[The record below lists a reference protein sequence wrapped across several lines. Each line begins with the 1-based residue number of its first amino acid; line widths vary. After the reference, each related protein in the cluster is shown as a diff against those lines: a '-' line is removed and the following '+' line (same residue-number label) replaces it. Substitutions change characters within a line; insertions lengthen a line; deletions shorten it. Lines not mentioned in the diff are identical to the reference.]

1 MSMIALTDFL
11 IQKFKSMSNFNYS
24 INAESA
30 VKEYDNQG
38 AYNTLQEMMK
48 RKEQL
53 IVKFYGSKDNTRCA
67 WIESAHVAGFKYQL
81 KSASYQGLL
90 NYLFKGDVTDFDTN
104 PKVADTLNENEDFQF
119 GILKAMI
126 DAGKTIQYV
135 PLFREH
141 PDYISAILPCFKGKI
156 MFRIKRTEEALSYL
170 RENKQTV

>member
-1 MSMIALTDFL
+1 
-11 IQKFKSMSNFNYS
+11 MSNFDYNFGTKTA
-24 INAESA
+24 I
-30 VKEYDNQG
+30 KEYDNQG

-90 NYLFKGDVTDFDTN
+90 DYLFKGKEIDFDTN
-104 PKVADTLNENEDFQF
+104 PKEADVLNENEDFQF
-119 GILKAMI
+119 KILTMMVE
-126 DAGKTIQYV
+126 AGKTIQYV

-156 MFRIKRTEEALSYL
+156 MFRIKRTEETLSYL

>member
-1 MSMIALTDFL
+1 MA
-11 IQKFKSMSNFNYS
+11 NFNYS

-53 IVKFYGSKDNTRCA
+53 TVKFYGGKDSTRCV

-81 KSASYQGLL
+81 KSASYKGLL
-90 NYLFKGDVTDFDTN
+90 DYLFKGDVTDFDTN
-104 PKVADTLNENEDFQF
+104 PKVADTLNENEDFQL

-156 MFRIKRTEEALSYL
+156 MFRIKRTEETLSYL

>member
-1 MSMIALTDFL
+1 MA
-11 IQKFKSMSNFNYS
+11 NFNYS

-53 IVKFYGSKDNTRCA
+53 TVKFYGGKDNIPCA

-81 KSASYQGLL
+81 KSASYKGLL

-104 PKVADTLNENEDFQF
+104 PKVADTLNENEDFQL

>member
-1 MSMIALTDFL
+1 MA
-11 IQKFKSMSNFNYS
+11 NFNYS

-53 IVKFYGSKDNTRCA
+53 IVKFYGSKDNTPCA

-81 KSASYQGLL
+81 KSVSYQGLL
-90 NYLFKGDVTDFDTN
+90 DYLFKGKEIDFDTN
-104 PKVADTLNENEDFQF
+104 PKEADTLNENEDFQF
-119 GILKAMI
+119 KILTMMVE
-126 DAGKTIQYV
+126 AGKTIQYV

-156 MFRIKRTEEALSYL
+156 MFRIKRTEETLNYL
-170 RENKQTV
+170 REQKQII

>member
-1 MSMIALTDFL
+1 
-11 IQKFKSMSNFNYS
+11 MSNFNY
-24 INAESA
+24 NYGTKTAT
-30 VKEYDNQG
+30 KEYDNQG

-104 PKVADTLNENEDFQF
+104 PKEAETLDENEDFQL

-141 PDYISAILPCFKGKI
+141 PESISAILPCFKGKI
-156 MFRIKRTEEALSYL
+156 MFRIKRTDETLDYL
-170 RENKQTV
+170 REHKQII

>member
-1 MSMIALTDFL
+1 MA
-11 IQKFKSMSNFNYS
+11 NFNYTIS
-24 INAESA
+24 AENT
-30 VKEYDNQG
+30 VRVYDNQG
-38 AYNTLQEMMK
+38 AYNILQEMMK

-67 WIESAHVAGFKYQL
+67 WIESAHVTGFKYQL

-104 PKVADTLNENEDFQF
+104 PKEADTLNENEDFQL

-141 PDYISAILPCFKGKI
+141 PESISAILPCLKGKI
-156 MFRIKRTEEALSYL
+156 MFRIKRTEETLNYL
-170 RENKQTV
+170 REQKQII

>member
-1 MSMIALTDFL
+1 MSD
-11 IQKFKSMSNFNYS
+11 FNYTIS
-24 INAESA
+24 AENA
-30 VKEYDNQG
+30 VRVYDNQG

-53 IVKFYGSKDNTRCA
+53 IVKFYGSKDNIPCA

-104 PKVADTLNENEDFQF
+104 PKEADALDENEDFQL

-126 DAGKTIQYV
+126 DAGKTIQYI

-141 PDYISAILPCFKGKI
+141 SESISAILPCIKGKI
-156 MFRIKRTEEALSYL
+156 MFRIKRTDEVLDYL
-170 RENKQTV
+170 REHKQII

>member
-1 MSMIALTDFL
+1 
-11 IQKFKSMSNFNYS
+11 MSNFDYNFGTKTA
-24 INAESA
+24 I
-30 VKEYDNQG
+30 KEYDNQG

-90 NYLFKGDVTDFDTN
+90 DYLFKGKEIDFDTN
-104 PKVADTLNENEDFQF
+104 PKEADTLNENEDFQF
-119 GILKAMI
+119 KILTMMVE
-126 DAGKTIQYV
+126 AGKTIQYV

-156 MFRIKRTEEALSYL
+156 MFRIKRTEETLNYL
-170 RENKQTV
+170 REQKQII

>member
-1 MSMIALTDFL
+1 MA
-11 IQKFKSMSNFNYS
+11 NFNYS

-53 IVKFYGSKDNTRCA
+53 TVKFYGGKDNIPCA

-90 NYLFKGDVTDFDTN
+90 DYLFKGKEADFDTN
-104 PKVADTLNENEDFQF
+104 PKEADTLNENEDFQF
-119 GILKAMI
+119 KILTMMVE
-126 DAGKTIQYV
+126 AGKTIQYV

-156 MFRIKRTEEALSYL
+156 MFRIKRTDETLDYL
-170 RENKQTV
+170 REHKQII

>member
-1 MSMIALTDFL
+1 MI
-11 IQKFKSMSNFNYS
+11 NFNY
-24 INAESA
+24 NFGVESA

-53 IVKFYGSKDNTRCA
+53 IVKFYGSKDNICCA

-104 PKVADTLNENEDFQF
+104 PKEADTLNENEDFQF
-119 GILKAMI
+119 EILKAMVKT
-126 DAGKTIQYV
+126 GKAIQYV

-141 PDYISAILPCFKGKI
+141 PESISAILPCFKGKI
-156 MFRIKRTEEALSYL
+156 MFRIKRTEETLNYL
-170 RENKQTV
+170 REQKQII

>member
-1 MSMIALTDFL
+1 
-11 IQKFKSMSNFNYS
+11 MSNFDYNFGTKTA
-24 INAESA
+24 I
-30 VKEYDNQG
+30 KEYDNQG

-90 NYLFKGDVTDFDTN
+90 DYLFKGKEIDFDTN
-104 PKVADTLNENEDFQF
+104 PKEADVLNENEDFQF
-119 GILKAMI
+119 KILTMMVE
-126 DAGKTIQYV
+126 AGKTIQYV

-141 PDYISAILPCFKGKI
+141 PESISAILPCFKGKI
-156 MFRIKRTEEALSYL
+156 MFRIKRTEETLSYL
-170 RENKQTV
+170 RENKQII

>member
-1 MSMIALTDFL
+1 
-11 IQKFKSMSNFNYS
+11 MSNFDYNFGTKTA
-24 INAESA
+24 I
-30 VKEYDNQG
+30 KEYDNQG

-90 NYLFKGDVTDFDTN
+90 DYLFKGKENFDTN
-104 PKVADTLNENEDFQF
+104 PKEADVLNENEDFQF
-119 GILKAMI
+119 KILTMMVET
-126 DAGKTIQYV
+126 GKTIQYV

-156 MFRIKRTEEALSYL
+156 MFRIKRTEETLNYL
-170 RENKQTV
+170 REQKQII

>member
-1 MSMIALTDFL
+1 
-11 IQKFKSMSNFNYS
+11 MSNFDYNFGTKTA
-24 INAESA
+24 I
-30 VKEYDNQG
+30 KEYDNQG

-90 NYLFKGDVTDFDTN
+90 DYLFKGKEIDFDTN
-104 PKVADTLNENEDFQF
+104 PKEADTLDENEDFQF
-119 GILKAMI
+119 KILTMMVET
-126 DAGKTIQYV
+126 GKTIQYV

-156 MFRIKRTEEALSYL
+156 MFRIKRTEETLNYL
-170 RENKQTV
+170 REQKQII

>member
-1 MSMIALTDFL
+1 
-11 IQKFKSMSNFNYS
+11 MSNFDYNFGTKTA
-24 INAESA
+24 I
-30 VKEYDNQG
+30 KEYDNQG

-53 IVKFYGSKDNTRCA
+53 IVKFYGSKDNTRCT

-90 NYLFKGDVTDFDTN
+90 DYLFKGKEIDFDTN
-104 PKVADTLNENEDFQF
+104 PKEADVLNENEDFQF
-119 GILKAMI
+119 KILTMMVET
-126 DAGKTIQYV
+126 GKTIQYV

-156 MFRIKRTEEALSYL
+156 MFRIKRTEETLNYL
-170 RENKQTV
+170 REQKQII

>member
-1 MSMIALTDFL
+1 MA
-11 IQKFKSMSNFNYS
+11 NFNYS

-53 IVKFYGSKDNTRCA
+53 TVKFYGSKDNIPCA

-81 KSASYQGLL
+81 KSASYKGLL

-104 PKVADTLNENEDFQF
+104 PKVADTLNENEDFQL

-156 MFRIKRTEEALSYL
+156 MFRIKRTEETLSYL

>member
-1 MSMIALTDFL
+1 ME
-11 IQKFKSMSNFNYS
+11 KFNYGIGTDNS
-24 INAESA
+24 
-30 VKEYDNQG
+30 VKVYDNQG

-90 NYLFKGDVTDFDTN
+90 NYLFYSDVTDFDTN
-104 PKVADTLNENEDFQF
+104 PKEADTLDENEDFQLE
-119 GILKAMI
+119 ILKAMI

-141 PDYISAILPCFKGKI
+141 PESISAILPCFKGKI
-156 MFRIKRTEEALSYL
+156 MFRLKRTDLKLDYL
-170 RENKQTV
+170 RDHTQII